1 MITYEPFRA
10 YVAKKN
16 IKKKDIM
23 ENTGISPATMSK
35 LKHDKPVSVEIIE
48 RLCSCLDCSI
58 TEIMSYEKEKNNEEE
73 KLR

>member
-10 YVAKKN
+10 YVATKN

-35 LKHDKPVSVEIIE
+35 LKHDQPVSIEIIG
-48 RLCSCLDCSI
+48 RLCSFLDCSI
-58 TEIMSYEKEKNNEEE
+58 TEIVRYEKEI
-73 KLR
+73 L